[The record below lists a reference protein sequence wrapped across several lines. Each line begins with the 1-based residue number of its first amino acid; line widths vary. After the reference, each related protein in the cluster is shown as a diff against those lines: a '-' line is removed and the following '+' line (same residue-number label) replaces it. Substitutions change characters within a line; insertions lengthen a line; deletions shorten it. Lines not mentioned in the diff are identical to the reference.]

1 MASDDVDGAQAP
13 IVKVSDLVK
22 HYPIE
27 RGIIVRKRV
36 GTVHAVD
43 GVSFE
48 LMPGKTLAIVGESGC
63 GKSTVGRLLVG
74 LEKPTSGSV
83 SIAGTDLST
92 LNARELLSTRRDL
105 QIILQDPYTSL
116 DPRMTV
122 GAIIGEPFDIHPEA
136 VPAGKDAKG
145 AVRDLMARVGLNPE
159 FINRYPHQ
167 FSGGQRQRIGIARA
181 LALSPHVIIADEPV
195 SALDVSIQAQVMNL
209 LMDLRDELG
218 LSYVFISHDLA
229 VVRQIADSIAVMYLG
244 QIVEYG
250 DAQHI
255 YEHPQHPYT
264 AALLSAVPVADPV
277 VQRSRSRIPLSGDLP
292 SPADPPSGCRFRTRC
307 FQAQSKCAEEMP
319 SLVVRGAGH
328 AVACHFPLEAVTSV

>member
-1 MASDDVDGAQAP
+1 MASDVVTGEQAP
-13 IVKVSDLVK
+13 IVSVRDLVK
-22 HYPIE
+22 YYPIE
-27 RGIIVRKRV
+27 RGIILRKRV

-43 GVSFE
+43 GVSFD

-74 LEKPTSGSV
+74 LEKPTSGTV
-83 SIAGTDLST
+83 TVAGTDLSS
-92 LNARELLSTRRDL
+92 LNARELLATRRDL

-181 LALSPHVIIADEPV
+181 LALNPHVIIADEPV

-229 VVRQIADSIAVMYLG
+229 VVRQIADTIAVMYLG

-250 DAQHI
+250 DAEQI

-277 VQRSRSRIPLSGDLP
+277 VQRTRTRIPLSGDLP

-307 FQAQSKCAEEMP
+307 FQAQSICAEATP
-319 SLVVRGAGH
+319 PLVISGPLH
-328 AVACHFPLEAVTSV
+328 QVACHFPLEAVTSV

>member
-136 VPAGKDAKG
+136 VPTGKDAKG